1 MAKVMKNFRIE
12 QSILDGVSVIADA
25 EYGGNMTAAIENML
39 KHSIEFRK
47 VSESD
52 RDRLRVQAKR
62 NDHFGIY
69 EKHES
74 IMHDFFWI

>member
-12 QSILDGVSVIADA
+12 QSILDGVAKVA
-25 EYGGNMTAAIENML
+25 ESDFDGNMTAAIESML
-39 KHSIEFRK
+39 KHGTEFRK
-47 VSESD
+47 VPVVD
-52 RDRLRVQAKR
+52 RDKLRVQARR
-62 NDHFGIY
+62 NDLWGIY